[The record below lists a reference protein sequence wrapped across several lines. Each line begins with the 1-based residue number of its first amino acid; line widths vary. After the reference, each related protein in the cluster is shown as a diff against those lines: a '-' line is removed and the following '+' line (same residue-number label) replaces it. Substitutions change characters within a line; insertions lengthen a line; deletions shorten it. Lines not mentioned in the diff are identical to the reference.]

1 MKKTFEG
8 WEKALPISSP
18 LVQALSEAFLYEI
31 IPILEVWELKH
42 FRKGLQRKEAYVE
55 GFEVRV
61 SFPVVGAVFPF
72 ARDGLDFPF
81 SLQQVEHSLAVEMIS
96 MSQLE
101 TMCFKLVSTSR
112 RFCFSEH
119 SKTRCVGVNSA
130 IYSNTGCELTVMAD
144 VTVNLKMV
152 FSSTLE

>member
-1 MKKTFEG
+1 MWTVYLSISVQIRGLHFSLKVWMKKTFEG

-18 LVQALSEAFLYEI
+18 LVQALSEAFLYAIFRFWKFEN
-31 IPILEVWELKH
+31 WN
-42 FRKGLQRKEAYVE
+42 RKGLQRKEAYVE

-101 TMCFKLVSTSR
+101 TKCFKLVSTSR

-130 IYSNTGCELTVMAD
+130 IYSNTGY
-144 VTVNLKMV
+144 K
-152 FSSTLE
+152 